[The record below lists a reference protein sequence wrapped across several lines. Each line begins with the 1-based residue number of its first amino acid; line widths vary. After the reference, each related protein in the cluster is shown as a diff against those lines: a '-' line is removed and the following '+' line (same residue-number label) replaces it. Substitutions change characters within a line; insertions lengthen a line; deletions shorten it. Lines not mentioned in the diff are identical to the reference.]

1 MSKPSRLTAIHS
13 SMKRRCYNPKCK
25 NYNNYGGRGITVCEE
40 WLDNEKISFGNHS
53 HNITKGFLA
62 FKEWALENGYADNL
76 SLDRIDNN
84 KGYYPKNCRWVTQK
98 IQNNNKRNNL
108 LISYKGKIQ
117 SLKQWC
123 EELNLCYNKM
133 FQRIILK
140 HWTVKRAFEQ
150 KGDARVS
157 LISYKNKTKPLSD
170 WCKELNLNYRT
181 VSARLNKLHWSVE
194 EAFETK

>member
-1 MSKPSRLTAIHS
+1 
-13 SMKRRCYNPKCK
+13 
-25 NYNNYGGRGITVCEE
+25 
-40 WLDNEKISFGNHS
+40 
-53 HNITKGFLA
+53 
-62 FKEWALENGYADNL
+62 
-76 SLDRIDNN
+76 
-84 KGYYPKNCRWVTQK
+84 
-98 IQNNNKRNNL
+98 
-108 LISYKGKIQ
+108 
-117 SLKQWC
+117 
-123 EELNLCYNKM
+123 M

-181 VSARLNKLHWSVE
+181 VSARLNKPHWSVE